1 MDDIKRAIYLRA
13 REIVVEQGELK
24 YSHGGHLCT
33 VLRTATDDVLGRR
46 TTVEYQN
53 THQFIC
59 EFFPEFMALYDG
71 WYWSR
76 TSWRYSRSLQLESP
90 APSAAWWN
98 SFWNAPRVCMIDYL
112 LSR

>member
-24 YSHGGHLCT
+24 YSHGGHLCS
-33 VLRTATDDVLGRR
+33 VLRMATDDVLGKHNA
-46 TTVEYQN
+46 VEYQD
-53 THQFIC
+53 THEFIC

-76 TSWRYSRSLQLESP
+76 RLKLESP
-90 APSAAWWN
+90 GPSAAWWE
-98 SFWNAPRVCMIDYL
+98 SFWNAPRLCMIDYL